1 MKAQEEIMINKYHV
15 ALEVPKFGA
24 CFKGMMIA
32 YEEKFSRLCE
42 DLGIQNT
49 KTDFELDTIGST

>member
-1 MKAQEEIMINKYHV
+1 MINKYHV